1 MTIQDH
7 IGTMLHRRNAVRR
20 AVNRIEEV
28 PAMCKPTPTVIPAAH
43 LLHDMGHYGEAQA
56 LSQNP
61 AENPLRQALRRARDD
76 AEEVAVRNGMH
87 PDVLAY
93 IRAQKFTGP
102 EGVA

>member
-1 MTIQDH
+1 MVWRQPVTIQERVYQ
-7 IGTMLHRRNAVRR
+7 TLAARNIR
-20 AVNRIEEV
+20 
-28 PAMCKPTPTVIPAAH
+28 PSAH

-61 AENPLRQALRRARDD
+61 AENPLQQALRRARDD